1 MFVVID
7 GIDWSWKWTQIEII
21 SNYLKEIWK
30 NVLVLDFPR
39 YGKKSAFMVE
49 KYLNWEYWKDV
60 WAKKASIFFAIDR
73 FEAMK
78 DLESDINNY
87 DFILSNRYVSANM
100 IHQAWKIRNDEER
113 KEFLDWLQDLEYN
126 IFWIP
131 KPDKTIFLN
140 VSPEMSQKLVLKKL
154 EREYLK
160 WWKKMDLHEE
170 DKDHLI
176 FAHKSAMEIVKN
188 NPNWVKID
196 CQKWDEMKSIE
207 EITKEILSE
216 IL

>member
-7 GIDWSWKWTQIEII
+7 GIDWSWKWTQVEII

-49 KYLNWEYWKDV
+49 KYLNWEYWKIV
-60 WAKKASIFFAIDR
+60 SAKKASLFFAIDR
-73 FEAMK
+73 FEAMQE
-78 DLESDINNY
+78 LENDFKNY

-100 IHQAWKIRNDEER
+100 IHQAWKIRDNKER

-170 DKDHLI
+170 DKNHLI
-176 FAHKSAMEIVKN
+176 FAHNSAMEIVES

-196 CQKWDEMKSIE
+196 CQRWDEMKSIE